1 MTVRRTAAFVA
12 ATALAFGS
20 FAVSTQASSASA
32 RHHHHHNSTCRGG
45 VLHSGVFRSVRVSGA
60 CQVADGAKV
69 LVLRNI
75 VVKRG
80 ASFDASTHS
89 KLKVL
94 GNVYGARR
102 SMVALGC
109 TDAHPCSTDGQP
121 GIVGADVVRGRVLLN
136 HVYNAAINGV
146 TIKKSLISFG
156 GGAGPLDP
164 ETQFVPFSIK
174 DDTIGRNIKV
184 VGLNT
189 VWFGV
194 IRSNIGGNVVLL
206 RIKGS
211 DPDANE
217 VVANTIGKN
226 LVCYGNSPAAQ
237 FGDAISDPGLPPGY
251 GPNSVGGHARG
262 QCKPLTHLPVS

>member
-1 MTVRRTAAFVA
+1 MTVRRTAAVVA

-20 FAVSTQASSASA
+20 FAASTQASSASA
-32 RHHHHHNSTCRGG
+32 RHHHHHVSTCRGG
-45 VLHSGVFRSVRVSGA
+45 VLHSGVFRSVRVSGT

-69 LVLRNI
+69 LVLHNI

-102 SMVALGC
+102 SSVALGC

-121 GIVGADVVRGRVLLN
+121 GVAGADVIRGRVVLN

-146 TIKKSLISFG
+146 TIKKSLISHG

-164 ETQFVPFSIK
+164 ETQFVPFSVK
-174 DDTIGRNIKV
+174 DDTIGRNIRV

-194 IRSNIGGNVVLL
+194 IRSNVGGSVILL
-206 RIKGS
+206 RNKGT

-262 QCKPLTHLPVS
+262 QCKPLTHLPAS